1 MEKENRW
8 INKQIFNTLISGN
21 LDGNAASAT
30 RLQTAR
36 KIAGVAFNGSADIS
50 IPAGNV
56 GAYTK
61 VEVDS
66 RINAK
71 GAKNTAHLVTN
82 GWWKCGDTGLIRQ
95 WGITPPLYAGQ
106 IYTLTLPCPVPH
118 AILSATATVKFKGI
132 AAEGNLGTYVEI
144 EGKSL
149 IISADYT
156 RTAIQAPRTW
166 ELVCY

>member
-1 MEKENRW
+1 MERENRW

-21 LDGNAASAT
+21 IDGNAVSAT

-36 KIAGVAFNGSADIS
+36 KIAGVAFNGSGDIS
-50 IPAGNV
+50 IPAINV

-61 VEVDS
+61 AEVDS

-71 GAKNTAHLVTN
+71 GTKNTAHLATN
-82 GWWKCGDTGLIRQ
+82 GWWKCGDTGLIKQ
-95 WGITPPLYAGQ
+95 WGITPPLNAGQ
-106 IYTLTLPCPVPH
+106 IYTVSLSCPVPH
-118 AILSATATVKFKGI
+118 AILSAVATVKYKGI
-132 AAEGNLGTYVEI
+132 ASEGNLGTYVEI
-144 EGKSL
+144 VGKSL

-156 RTAIQAPRTW
+156 RTGIKAPRTW